1 MGGECETNKK
11 FVGLSL
17 GLVCIGVL
25 VGALIMTGVHQTLSE
40 GGSANISFS
49 VGSVHATVTFYKDGV
64 KVFEQYHA
72 GYVTKL
78 GLNVTFAKLTGNSSA
93 YNMTQYTLNN
103 TFVSIGNQGTLT
115 ADSVVLPGEWNRTS
129 ATMHSCVYN
138 SFNLT
143 AVFHPGAGPYT
154 ADCIGV
160 NFESG
165 IGNNALFAC
174 DTFTEVTG
182 IDSTFTITVE
192 FKISGS

>member
-1 MGGECETNKK
+1 VETDKK
-11 FVGLSL
+11 LVALSIC
-17 GLVCIGVL
+17 LVCIGVL
-25 VGALIMTGVHQTLSE
+25 AGALIMSGVHQTLHE
-40 GGSANISFS
+40 EGSANISFT

-93 YNMTQYTLNN
+93 YNVTQYTLNN
-103 TFVSIGNQGTLT
+103 TFVSIGNQGALT
-115 ADSVVLPGEWNRTS
+115 TDSVVLPGEWNRTS
-129 ATMHSCVYN
+129 ASMHDCVYN

-143 AVFHPGAGPYT
+143 AVFTGTVGSQT

-160 NFESG
+160 NFQNG
-165 IGNNALFAC
+165 IGNNALFAY
-174 DTFTEVTG
+174 DTFAEVTN